1 MVRFTRLLLMLFTLF
16 LISCGGSSLLMTL
29 SDSENAVTFRTSI
42 NSGDIL
48 NPESDEAIDISFEY
62 DENIVRPG
70 KLEIAFLDVQ
80 GLEISDPQLI
90 EGDKLNEPLPSI
102 SVASPDDS
110 MYSIRLRVFDND
122 DVLIKEEIIPFFY
135 SRDSFLIRGIV
146 AYPNTFVPGG
156 QGLIFP
162 DVEASINSWIRW
174 SIDNEIIEEG
184 FLSKYVDGFIWKAP
198 LLEGVYGLRMELFPV
213 EPLYT
218 RNGTFSF
225 TSPLRSDIEIF
236 VTKTTASDPFELF
249 PRESYS
255 TLIHFKGILEDLG
268 TVPNDIIAIGS
279 PVISRQGDKLGF
291 YLDGISGYLMDSNI
305 LPVINN
311 LLMPF
316 SVTFSYCLNELQAD
330 SSFLSIMGNGREFFS
345 IRTDSFG
352 ILGAELFY
360 SGGSSAD
367 VSDLSPEGYNEI
379 TLSVVPG
386 KDIVS
391 FYWYGD
397 GVLISSGTSDYNPGV
412 PDLHFKSIIG
422 GGNGFEG
429 LLDEFGI
436 YFQDEEGGNN
446 IDDNIFKRRVNR
458 KYNSDKIIA
467 AYGFDGL
474 HFEDTYNPLLSV
486 LSGSLVL
493 DSESVFRFL
502 ETDFNFSYLFID
514 IDFEQLSRGSEI
526 QIHFSEESS
535 EKPSEKIVHINLE
548 DLTRKSYDSQN
559 LELELKIENGILTVS
574 HYGSI
579 IAGTKVQTNSTA
591 VFYVVNNSESNTKI
605 SSLLVRR
612 EEKRVVEDIFKNSET
627 EL

>member
-1 MVRFTRLLLMLFTLF
+1 MLFTLF
-16 LISCGGSSLLMTL
+16 LISCGNSNLLMTL
-29 SDSENAVTFRTSI
+29 SDSENAVTFRISI

-48 NPESDEAIDISFEY
+48 NPESGEAIDISMEY
-62 DENIVRPG
+62 DENIVRPE
-70 KLEIAFLDVQ
+70 KLEIAFLDQQ
-80 GLEISDPQLI
+80 GLEISEPQII
-90 EGDKLNEPLPSI
+90 EGDKLNEPLPSL
-102 SVASPDDS
+102 SVASPEDS
-110 MYSIRLRVFDND
+110 LYSLRLRVFDND
-122 DVLIKEEIIPFFY
+122 EVLIKEEIIPFFY
-135 SRDSFLIRGIV
+135 SRDSFLIRRIV

-156 QGLIFP
+156 QGLVFP
-162 DVEASINSWIRW
+162 DVEAASNSWIRW

-184 FLSKYVDGFIWKAP
+184 FLSKYMNGFIWKAP

-218 RNGTFSF
+218 TNGTFSF

-236 VTKTTASDPFELF
+236 VTKMTASDPFDLF

-255 TLIHFKGILEDLG
+255 TLIHFRGIIEDLG
-268 TVPNDIIAIGS
+268 AVPHDIITIGS
-279 PVISRQGDKLGF
+279 PVISRHGDKLGF
-291 YLDGISGYLMDSNI
+291 YLDKESGYLIESNI
-305 LPVINN
+305 LPVVND

-316 SVTFSYCLNELQAD
+316 SVTFSYSLDEMQMD
-330 SSFLSIMGNGREFFS
+330 SSFLSIRGNGGEFFS

-352 ILGAELFY
+352 ILGAELFH

-379 TLSVVPG
+379 TLSVVPD

-397 GVLISSGTSDYNPGV
+397 GVLISSGTSDYDPGV
-412 PDLHFKSIIG
+412 SDLHFKSIIG

-458 KYNSDKIIA
+458 KYNSDKVIA
-467 AYGFDGL
+467 VYGFDGL
-474 HFEDTYNPLLSV
+474 RFEDVYNPLLPV

-493 DSESVFRFL
+493 NSGSEFRFL

-514 IDFEQLSRGSEI
+514 IDFEQLSSGTEL
-526 QIHFSEESS
+526 QIHFPENS
-535 EKPSEKIVHINLE
+535 SEKIVHINLE
-548 DLTRKSYDSQN
+548 DMAQVPADSQK
-559 LELELKIENGILTVS
+559 LEIELKIENGVLTVS

-579 IAGTKVQTNSTA
+579 ISGTKVQTNQAA
-591 VFYVVNNSESNTKI
+591 VFYIVNNSGSDTKI

-612 EEKRVVEDIFKNSET
+612 EEKRVVEGIFKDSET

>member
-1 MVRFTRLLLMLFTLF
+1 MLFTLF
-16 LISCGGSSLLMTL
+16 LISCGDSNLFMTL
-29 SDSENAVTFRTSI
+29 SDSENAVTFRISI

-48 NPESDEAIDISFEY
+48 NPESGEAIDISMEY

-70 KLEIAFLDVQ
+70 KLEIAFLDQQ
-80 GLEISDPQLI
+80 GLEISEPQII
-90 EGDKLNEPLPSI
+90 EGDKLNEPLPSL
-102 SVASPDDS
+102 SVASPEDS
-110 MYSIRLRVFDND
+110 LYSLRLRVFDND
-122 DVLIKEEIIPFFY
+122 EVLIKEEIIPFFY

-156 QGLIFP
+156 QGLVFP
-162 DVEASINSWIRW
+162 DVEAASNSWIRW

-184 FLSKYVDGFIWKAP
+184 FLSKYMNGFIWKAP

-218 RNGTFSF
+218 TNGTFSF

-236 VTKTTASDPFELF
+236 VTKMTASDPFDLF

-255 TLIHFKGILEDLG
+255 TLIHFKGIIEDLG
-268 TVPNDIIAIGS
+268 SVPHDIITIGS
-279 PVISRQGDKLGF
+279 PVISRQCDKLGF
-291 YLDGISGYLMDSNI
+291 YLDEKSGYLIDSNI
-305 LPVINN
+305 LPVVNH

-316 SVTFSYCLNELQAD
+316 SVTFSWCLDELQKE
-330 SSFLSIMGNGREFFS
+330 SSFLSITGDDGDFFLL
-345 IRTDSFG
+345 RTDSFG

-360 SGGSSAD
+360 SGGSST
-367 VSDLSPEGYNEI
+367 DLSNISPEDYNEI
-379 TLSVVPG
+379 TLSVVPD

-397 GVLISSGTSDYNPGV
+397 GVLISSGISDYNPGV
-412 PDLHFKSIIG
+412 PGLLFKSIIG
-422 GGNGFEG
+422 ADNGFKG
-429 LLDEFGI
+429 FIDEFGI
-436 YFQDEEGGNN
+436 YYQDEKGGSN

-474 HFEDTYNPLLSV
+474 HLNDIYNPLLPV

-493 DSESVFRFL
+493 SSKSEFRFL

-514 IDFEQLSRGSEI
+514 FDFEQLSGKLEL
-526 QIHFSEESS
+526 QIHFPEESS
-535 EKPSEKIVHINLE
+535 EKTVHINLG
-548 DLTRKSYDSQN
+548 DLSRVSDVSQN
-559 LELELKIENGILTVS
+559 LEIELKIENGILTIS
-574 HYGSI
+574 HYGTI
-579 IAGTKVQTNSTA
+579 LAGTKVQTNQTA
-591 VFYVVNNSESNTKI
+591 VFYVVNNSESDIKI

-612 EEKRVVEDIFKNSET
+612 EEKRVVEDIFKESET